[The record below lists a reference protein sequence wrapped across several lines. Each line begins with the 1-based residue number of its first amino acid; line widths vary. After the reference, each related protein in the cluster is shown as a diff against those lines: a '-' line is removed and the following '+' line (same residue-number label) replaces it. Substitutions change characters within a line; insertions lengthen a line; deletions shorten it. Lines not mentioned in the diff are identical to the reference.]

1 MISFPM
7 AAAGRRAALFALLT
21 LLASPLPAQAQ
32 GTRITAALTP
42 SYFSGNY
49 GTNSRTD
56 IFYLPFELK
65 AQTGDLTLRAT
76 IPYIRVKSQNAVVAG
91 GAVVGNAGGLPRT
104 RGGLGDIWVG
114 ASYRFRLDHDDIL
127 TPYVKVK
134 FGTASRS
141 QGLGTGA
148 NDVEFGAGY
157 RTRIAHD
164 YYPFARIG
172 YRIHGQAAGLQLRD
186 FFTYRVGLSYAR
198 DLDNILTLLYAGHQS
213 SQPGLA
219 AASELIGAWNHRAWN
234 GYSIQLFGLL
244 GLSSG
249 SPDYGG
255 GISLR
260 YRF

>member
-1 MISFPM
+1 MIPATKLR
-7 AAAGRRAALFALLT
+7 AAAGITAAIAICAF
-21 LLASPLPAQAQ
+21 SAQAMAKPQ
-32 GTRITAALTP
+32 QTRITASITP

-65 AQTGDLTLRAT
+65 ADTGNLSLQAT
-76 IPYIRVKSQNAVVAG
+76 IPYIRVKSQNAVIAG
-91 GAVVGNAGGLPRT
+91 GAVVGNAGGQPRT
-104 RGGLGDIWVG
+104 RGGLGDIWLG
-114 ASYRFRLDHDDIL
+114 ASYRFRLDHDDVF

-148 NDVEFGAGY
+148 NDVEFGAKY
-157 RTRIAHD
+157 RTRVAHD
-164 YYPFARIG
+164 YYPFARLG
-172 YRIHGQAAGLQLRD
+172 YRIHGHAAGLVLRD
-186 FFTYRVGLSYAR
+186 YFTYSVGLSYAS
-198 DLDNILTLLYAGHQS
+198 DLDDIVTLLYAGHQS

-219 AASELIGAWNHRAWN
+219 PASELVGGWNHRVQDN
-234 GYSIQLFGLL
+234 FNVQLFALL
-244 GLSSG
+244 GLSNG

-255 GISLR
+255 GLGLK